1 VIVDSLTDLAVTTN
15 PAARGSG
22 KRGFGGLSLSF
33 SFTEPS
39 LLSGKIVLKTAPL
52 LLICQKYEVVRLKSA
67 ARIVKRTKKGK
78 IYGLSFI
85 DSINLTEIIF
95 RRGRL

>member
-1 VIVDSLTDLAVTTN
+1 MHTTDPLRKNSTRSTPTWIVDSLTDLAVTTN

-39 LLSGKIVLKTAPL
+39 LLSGKILLKTAPL

-67 ARIVKRTKKGK
+67 ARIVKRERKKER
-78 IYGLSFI
+78 F
-85 DSINLTEIIF
+85 
-95 RRGRL
+95 